1 MHSKP
6 RRYLLPKTWQK
17 YPREPSARTPARA
30 WLSDFD
36 FYFYCRFVFF
46 CRVRARGARG
56 TAPARRGEGEQVPSS
71 GVSSSARGGWGRL
84 SARSA
89 RGGRARF
96 PGARGAGA
104 RASAAAAW
112 AAAGAATAGRSSNG
126 QARVRTS
133 EAEHGHVR
141 TRLASATCRR
151 GITRVKGAGMSSHA
165 RVLAYIQQLT
175 QTRRRAGHPESYLSL
190 LCPVRCPLRQRR
202 RARPVARA
210 RVCETGN
217 NRENDPRRV
226 RDGE

>member
-6 RRYLLPKTWQK
+6 RRYPLPKPWKK
-17 YPREPSARTPARA
+17 YPREPSARTPALA

-36 FYFYCRFVFF
+36 FVFLFLLPFSFFF

-112 AAAGAATAGRSSNG
+112 AAAGAATAGRSWNRE
-126 QARVRTS
+126 AWVRTS
-133 EAEHGHVR
+133 EAEHGHGR

-151 GITRVKGAGMSSHA
+151 GITRVKGAGASS
-165 RVLAYIQQLT
+165 RT
-175 QTRRRAGHPESYLSL
+175 RAGVHPAIDTDAPESGPSRVV
-190 LCPVRCPLRQRR
+190 PQTAVPCPLPPPPTAACAAGRP
-202 RARPVARA
+202 RARLRG
-210 RVCETGN
+210 R
-217 NRENDPRRV
+217 
-226 RDGE
+226 

>member
-1 MHSKP
+1 MEKKLCRPPPLPWAGCERPSRMHSKP
-6 RRYLLPKTWQK
+6 RRYPLPKPWQK

-30 WLSDFD
+30 WLLDFD
-36 FYFYCRFVFF
+36 FDFYCRFVFF
-46 CRVRARGARG
+46 FCRVRASGARG

-112 AAAGAATAGRSSNG
+112 AAAGAATAGKSSNG

-133 EAEHGHVR
+133 EAEYGHVR

-151 GITRVKGAGMSSHA
+151 GITRADARQGCRRELTHACWRTSS
-165 RVLAYIQQLT
+165 
-175 QTRRRAGHPESYLSL
+175 
-190 LCPVRCPLRQRR
+190 
-202 RARPVARA
+202 
-210 RVCETGN
+210 N
-217 NRENDPRRV
+217 
-226 RDGE
+226 